1 MTYVAAW
8 PLLLGHGGINH
19 PVAGEGADA
28 GKPEKQGWG
37 RLWAWGGVEQTLKPV
52 ERLQARALG
61 PQGAHPPPWQ
71 GCISIL
77 CTGLV
82 RPWVTHTG

>member
-1 MTYVAAW
+1 MW
-8 PLLLGHGGINH
+8 LLGPCFSGMGGLITLSLERGQMLVSQRNKD
-19 PVAGEGADA
+19 GAA
-28 GKPEKQGWG
+28 CGLG
-37 RLWAWGGVEQTLKPV
+37 GGVEQTLKPV